1 MADLKTLRLA
11 SIALTAGLLD
21 QYVRYQRVVI
31 AELARPAGGE
41 WSGRFAFAHGRAVA
55 ECTFDALTLAK
66 VKALV
71 VEFCGKRSAVLT
83 VRERVARAE
92 RALAEAQATGQPPPQ
107 KEQALVARARRE
119 LPPLEDLRDFE
130 ARYGAEARALLLARE
145 AELVTLH
152 RELARLEGGGH
163 VHGGLG

>member
-11 SIALTAGLLD
+11 SIALTPALLE

-31 AELARPAGGE
+31 TELAQPAGGE
-41 WSGRFAFAHGRAVA
+41 WSGRFAFAHGKASA
-55 ECTFDALTLAK
+55 GSGMDALALAK

-71 VEFCGKRSAVLT
+71 TEFCGKRSAALA
-83 VRERVARAE
+83 VRERVAEAE
-92 RALAEAQATGQPPPQ
+92 GALAEAKAQGLPPPPR
-107 KEQALVARARRE
+107 ESALVERARRE
-119 LPPLEDLRDFE
+119 LPALEDLRDFE
-130 ARYGAEARALLLARE
+130 ARYGAGARALLAARE

-163 VHGGLG
+163 VHRG